1 MTRKRVLKSMLA
13 LTLVVLLCCTF
24 VMPSFAKGLNHTLR
38 TRMINWGTFQQG
50 SNAGPV
56 RVIQRYMLC
65 HNSVTAYYVYV
76 GGGVDGDFGYN
87 TRMAVL
93 NFQSSVG
100 IGNDGIVGRDSW
112 TAMSQQLTDNT
123 GSKIVHK
130 VDYYV
135 GSPYTG
141 INNVNGNIWKYAT
154 YSITPYNTNGSSITA
169 SFDG

>member
-24 VMPSFAKGLNHTLR
+24 VMPSFALDYGWR
-38 TRMINWGTFQQG
+38 ARMIDWGTFQQG